1 MEMFSPHR
9 LHTRCMALFVTATLI
24 ISGIFSSAVASS
36 NFELPDFGDPSG
48 SIMSPEDERRLGQAF
63 MRSVN
68 RAMKVESDPL
78 LISYIESLGTR
89 LVANS
94 GDANQPFSFFI
105 VRNPV
110 VNAFAGPAGNIGIH
124 SGLILTTQSE
134 SELASVVAH
143 EIAHVTQKHLAR
155 TFDMASGMGF
165 ATTAAVIAAL
175 VLGAASKN
183 SDVGRAAAIGVQAG
197 MMQKQI
203 NFTRENEKEADNV
216 GIRILADSN
225 YDPRAMPTFFMRLGK
240 VNMAYESHQLPEFL
254 RTHPISKNRM
264 AEAMGRAETYP
275 YKQYRDS
282 KNYHLTYITLRERK
296 FKNPGQAINFFK
308 KTLAD
313 GRYRD
318 ADAQRYG
325 LARAYIRAH
334 KYQDALKQVDRLL
347 SKHPNKVHYL
357 IAKSEILYKTKRVK
371 QAITLLQKGLRIH
384 PGNYPLTVHYA
395 NSLMHSGQASKA
407 EKLLENLI
415 KIRPHD
421 PTIYKLAAVAAG
433 KAKHN
438 SQGHYFLA
446 EHHYLSGDLTSA
458 QRQLEVALNNPSNN
472 YYLNAKMAARLKEIK
487 QEKSDLNK
495 RRR

>member
-1 MEMFSPHR
+1 MEAFSPHR
-9 LHTRCMALFVTATLI
+9 LHTRCTAIFVTAMLI
-24 ISGIFSSAVASS
+24 FSSIFSSAVAGE
-36 NFELPDFGDPSG
+36 FDLPDFGDPSG
-48 SIMSPEDERRLGQAF
+48 SIMSPEDEHRLGQAF

-68 RAMKVESDPL
+68 RVMKIETDPL
-78 LISYIESLGTR
+78 LISYIESLGAR
-89 LVANS
+89 LAANS

-105 VRNPV
+105 VRDPV
-110 VNAFAGPAGNIGIH
+110 VNAFAGPAGNIGVH
-124 SGLILTTQSE
+124 TGLILTTQSE
-134 SELASVVAH
+134 SELASVIAH
-143 EIAHVTQKHLAR
+143 EIAHVTQKHLVR
-155 TFDMASGMGF
+155 TFDMASGMGL

-183 SDVGRAAAIGVQAG
+183 SNMGRAAAIGVQAG

-203 NFTRENEKEADNV
+203 NFTRENEKEADNI
-216 GIRILADSN
+216 GIKTLAKSN
-225 YDPRAMPTFFMRLGK
+225 FDPRAMPTFFMRLGK

-264 AEAMGRAETYP
+264 ADSMGRAESYP
-275 YKQYRDS
+275 YKQYKDS
-282 KNYHLTYITLRERK
+282 KDYHLTYATLRERK

-308 KTLAD
+308 KTLAE

-325 LARAYIRAH
+325 LTIAYIHAH
-334 KYQDALKQVDRLL
+334 QYQNALKQVDMLL
-347 SKHPNKVHYL
+347 AKNPNKVHYL
-357 IAKSEILYKTKRVK
+357 IAKSEILYQTKQIK
-371 QAITLLQKGLRIH
+371 QAISILKQGLRTH

-395 NSLMHSGQASKA
+395 NALMHSGQASKA

-415 KIRPHD
+415 RIRPHD
-421 PTIYKLAAVAAG
+421 PSIYKLAAVAAG

-472 YYLNAKMAARLKEIK
+472 YYINAKMAARLKEIK
-487 QEKSDLNK
+487 QEKADLK
-495 RRR
+495 ERRR

>member
-1 MEMFSPHR
+1 MEMLSPHK
-9 LHTRCMALFVTATLI
+9 LHTRCMAVLITVTLI
-24 ISGIFSSAVASS
+24 FSSIFSSAVASDF
-36 NFELPDFGDPSG
+36 NLPDFGDPSG

-68 RAMKVESDPL
+68 KVMKVETDPL
-78 LISYIESLGTR
+78 LIAYIESLGSH
-89 LVANS
+89 LVENS
-94 GDANQPFSFFI
+94 GDANQPFSFFM
-105 VRNPV
+105 VRDPV

-124 SGLILTTQSE
+124 TGLILTTESE

-165 ATTAAVIAAL
+165 ASTAAIIAAL

-183 SDVGRAAAIGVQAG
+183 SDFGRAAAVGVQAG
-197 MMQKQI
+197 LMQKQI
-203 NFTRENEKEADNV
+203 NFTRENEKEADNI
-216 GIRILADSN
+216 GIKILADSN
-225 YDPRAMPTFFMRLGK
+225 FDPRAMPTFFMRLGK

-264 AEAMGRAETYP
+264 ADSMGRAEAYP
-275 YKQYRDS
+275 YKQYKDS
-282 KNYHLTYITLRERK
+282 KDYHLTYITLREQK
-296 FKNPGQAINFFK
+296 FGNPGQAINFFK

-313 GRYRD
+313 GRYRN
-318 ADAQRYG
+318 AEAQRYG

-334 KYQDALKQVDRLL
+334 KYQDALKQVNRLL
-347 SKHPNKVHYL
+347 SKNPNRVHYL
-357 IAKSEILYKTKRVK
+357 IAKSEILYKTKQTK
-371 QAITLLQKGLRIH
+371 QALSILKQGLRVH
-384 PGNYPLTVHYA
+384 PRNYPLSVHYA
-395 NSLMHSGQASKA
+395 NALMHSGQASKA
-407 EKLLENLI
+407 EKLLEKLI

-458 QRQLEVALNNPSNN
+458 ERQLEVALNNPSNN

-487 QEKSDLNK
+487 QEKNDLNK